1 MRAHK
6 RQPLLNDE
14 KRKRCVNG
22 VRVCADNTA
31 DWVKYSRPKWIEP
44 NFIIFVTHFRY
55 YLPFEKSHRLKCE
68 FVPNLCSIFDT
79 KQHTHTHEHTHSAFV
94 ARSQYISIF
103 IMHHKILLIHFHF
116 RMVVWMRTVPIIFR
130 LFWIGILHERYICVL
145 YSLVTLNMN
154 IGHVVYIPFAW
165 YWTPHRDQQKPRR
178 FIWTSLFPC
187 YYECCYDEI
196 LSTKLT
202 YLCYYIKNYFSCQ
215 CFFFLF
221 HSLVDEI
228 FIAILSM
235 LVKFINYTQ
244 CILCWVFKILTA
256 IFRDDNVVYRP
267 ANICSLAIHF
277 MEISFANEKHLRAV
291 ELTLIESEWFDL

>member
-116 RMVVWMRTVPIIFR
+116 RVNAYGPNHFPPVLNRYFTRKIYLCFIFASDTKYEHWTCCLHSIR
-130 LFWIGILHERYICVL
+130 MIL
-145 YSLVTLNMN
+145 N
-154 IGHVVYIPFAW
+154 A
-165 YWTPHRDQQKPRR
+165 TPR
-178 FIWTSLFPC
+178 
-187 YYECCYDEI
+187 
-196 LSTKLT
+196 STKAT
-202 YLCYYIKNYFSCQ
+202 AIYLNEPFPMLLWMLLWWDSVNEANVFMLLYQKLFQ
-215 CFFFLF
+215 LPMFFFSLSLSRWWDF
-221 HSLVDEI
+221 HR
-228 FIAILSM
+228 
-235 LVKFINYTQ
+235 Y
-244 CILCWVFKILTA
+244 FKHA
-256 IFRDDNVVYRP
+256 R
-267 ANICSLAIHF
+267 
-277 MEISFANEKHLRAV
+277 
-291 ELTLIESEWFDL
+291 